1 VDEARESSAAADTAC
16 RPLSPARRAQIF
28 NALHGD
34 RDVSAVGGGTGGPG
48 HERDPGQVELPP
60 VVVTRAET
68 ADGPLSSQLKS
79 LGLRVFVWPAIEV
92 TKSDSSELDAALA
105 RIGQFDWIVFA
116 SRHAV
121 TPVLA
126 QLSAQPKN
134 LKVAAVGKAT
144 AQVLKQRGWNV
155 DLVPDDSNAGA
166 LVTAFES
173 EVKQGMRVLYPASSR
188 ALPMIAKGLTQLG
201 ADVTQVEAYRT
212 DAATGLDVAE
222 CRARIDRNEIGAV
235 TFASPSAVIELE
247 RALGREHF
255 EKLFSN
261 AAAVAI
267 GPTTA
272 RVLTEL
278 GRTPVLAESAT
289 LRGLAN
295 ATYRFLQTRH

>member
-1 VDEARESSAAADTAC
+1 MSEAVA
-16 RPLSPARRAQIF
+16 I
-28 NALHGD
+28 
-34 RDVSAVGGGTGGPG
+34 
-48 HERDPGQVELPP
+48 ELPP

-68 ADGPLSSQLKS
+68 SDGPLSSQLKS
-79 LGLRVFVWPAIEV
+79 LGLRVLVWPAIEV

-105 RIGQFDWIVFA
+105 RIDQFDWIVFA

-155 DLVPDDSNAGA
+155 DIVPDDSNAGA
-166 LVTAFES
+166 LVSAFES
-173 EVKQGMRVLYPASSR
+173 VVKQGMRVLYPASSR

-212 DAATGLDVAE
+212 DASTGLDVAE

-255 EKLFSN
+255 EKLFSS